1 MSKKE
6 IQEKELKTVL
16 AKDIGAKNPILSPDH
31 ISELHAIFSLY
42 ADPRQRRADVRDI
55 LLTASTLGLDS
66 KYEFVFRLIQEIHD
80 STGGNALDFES
91 FLKELTARI
100 VFFSIY
106 REALFLKKEE
116 RLISPFLTLREKVSS
131 ISLT

>member
-1 MSKKE
+1 MSKRE
-6 IQEKELKTVL
+6 IQEKELKTIL

-55 LLTASTLGLDS
+55 LLTASTLGLDN

-80 STGGNALDFES
+80 NTGGNALDFES

-100 VFFSIY
+100 VFFSIF
-106 REALFLKKEE
+106 REVLFLRKEE

-131 ISLT
+131 ISLI